1 METTTNT
8 KSPVLLIAIV
18 IYALAIIAANLT
30 VAVFGPSITPINAFV
45 LIGLDLALRDWLHL
59 RLKTWQMGCLI
70 FGTGLITY
78 VLNQDAGRI
87 AFASSA
93 SFVIA
98 AVVDWQVFRT
108 IKGSWLKRSNVSNTA
123 GAAVDSLL
131 FPTIAFDGLMP
142 EIVALQFV
150 AKTVG
155 GAIWAWT
162 LAYVQK
168 TDLRPQ

>member
-1 METTTNT
+1 MVFP
-8 KSPVLLIAIV
+8 PVGS
-18 IYALAIIAANLT
+18 T
-30 VAVFGPSITPINAFV
+30 VLGSILPAGAFW
-45 LIGLDLALRDWLHL
+45 GA
-59 RLKTWQMGCLI
+59 GC
-70 FGTGLITY
+70 G
-78 VLNQDAGRI
+78 D
-87 AFASSA
+87 S
-93 SFVIA
+93 
-98 AVVDWQVFRT
+98 
-108 IKGSWLKRSNVSNTA
+108 TA